1 MRAEV
6 PKTWGRV
13 SLAGRGNGAR
23 VTGFWDCLCALTE
36 ERKEWKWEVKDDG
49 DGSVQVADLCS
60 EP

>member
-1 MRAEV
+1 M
-6 PKTWGRV
+6 
-13 SLAGRGNGAR
+13 
-23 VTGFWDCLCALTE
+23 TGFWDCLCALTE